1 MKLFEQ
7 CPPELYLK
15 NVLFY
20 DSNLT
25 AEPWNKLAKCNLE
38 PLLER
43 SPGGSFY
50 RIKEFIQI
58 FAQYLLKKAP
68 SVNRAHFVFHRWSS
82 GILTFLTVFVKSIE
96 WILFPISWQDE
107 LNCLE
112 LLVRLTAEI

>member
-38 PLLER
+38 PFLER

-58 FAQYLLKKAP
+58 FAQYLFKKKLHLLKEHILSSIVGLP
-68 SVNRAHFVFHRWSS
+68 ESVRF
-82 GILTFLTVFVKSIE
+82 
-96 WILFPISWQDE
+96 
-107 LNCLE
+107 
-112 LLVRLTAEI
+112 